1 MEYGQQ
7 GQRGHG
13 ATGHVDQY
21 GNPVGGVEHGT
32 GGMRHGTG
40 TAGGMGQLGEHG
52 GAGMGGGQ
60 FQPAREE
67 HKTGGIL
74 HRSGSSSSSSVITTL
89 GYFFFLLCARCF
101 VLYIIIH
108 ELGLVIIN

>member
-7 GQRGHG
+7 GQHGHG
-13 ATGHVDQY
+13 TTGRVDQH

-32 GGMRHGTG
+32 TGTGGMGYGTG
-40 TAGGMGQLGEHG
+40 TGTG

-67 HKTGGIL
+67 HKAGGIL
-74 HRSGSSSSSSVITTL
+74 HRSGSSSSSSVCNYL
-89 GYFFFLLCARCF
+89 DNFFFFYSTYAASWC
-101 VLYIIIH
+101 
-108 ELGLVIIN
+108 

>member
-7 GQRGHG
+7 GQHGHG
-13 ATGHVDQY
+13 TTGRVDQY

-32 GGMRHGTG
+32 TGTGGMGYGTG
-40 TAGGMGQLGEHG
+40 TGTG

-74 HRSGSSSSSSVITTL
+74 HRSGSSSSSSSSVITWII
-89 GYFFFLLCARCF
+89 FFSFSILCMLLRGAKSYNM
-101 VLYIIIH
+101 VL
-108 ELGLVIIN
+108 